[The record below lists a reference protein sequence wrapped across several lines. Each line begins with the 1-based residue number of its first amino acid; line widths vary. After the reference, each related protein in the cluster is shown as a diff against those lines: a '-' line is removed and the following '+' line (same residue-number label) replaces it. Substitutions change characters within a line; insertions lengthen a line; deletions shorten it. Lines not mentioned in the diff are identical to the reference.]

1 LEQINCTINLPS
13 SPPYLAFQLTEVEST
28 GTQEPPY
35 TFVWPSN
42 LNYYADTDY
51 YDYFTNGTYAGI
63 EEPLLP
69 IAVVKVDPFSVQ
81 NITRADQCALSFCV
95 KTYNESVNNGNLS
108 STVLSTWPGRFS
120 GGNISIAPPADKEG
134 SITSTNFTVDYSTA
148 SGVRGT
154 IGTKVFGKITVAVDA
169 LQQIKGLIPS
179 SDIMDALNQTS
190 NLPGLMESVATS
202 MTNHIRDVS
211 SVTVAGQMGTVE
223 T

>member
-1 LEQINCTINLPS
+1 MNNAMLRGVFDGNLAPRMTQTTCTSGNCAWPTFSSLGICSHCEDVTAYAQKHYSCSTSSTSELEQINCTINLPS

-28 GTQEPPY
+28 GTQEPPHM
-35 TFVWPSN
+35 FVWPSN

-108 STVLSTWPGRFS
+108 STVL
-120 GGNISIAPPADKEG
+120 
-134 SITSTNFTVDYSTA
+134 
-148 SGVRGT
+148 
-154 IGTKVFGKITVAVDA
+154 
-169 LQQIKGLIPS
+169 
-179 SDIMDALNQTS
+179 
-190 NLPGLMESVATS
+190 
-202 MTNHIRDVS
+202 
-211 SVTVAGQMGTVE
+211 
-223 T
+223 